1 VSHTSRCEPHGQER
15 AAQAVVAR
23 QAVREKTVRAAQAD
37 KQKTNKRRTKD
48 EQKTVRATR
57 ADREKTK
64 ERQTNDEEMIKDKAC
79 KIVGKVEFVEGD
91 YG

>member
-1 VSHTSRCEPHGQER
+1 M
-15 AAQAVVAR
+15 
-23 QAVREKTVRAAQAD
+23 
-37 KQKTNKRRTKD
+37 
-48 EQKTVRATR
+48 TVRATR

-64 ERQTNDEEMIKDKAC
+64 ERQTNDKEMIKDKAC